1 MRPIVDARVD
11 DAPLHNSARDRFV
24 FNNGGTTTTPSTSSY
39 QNHHIDDVAPKK
51 PFGLVRGFCGGV
63 GGNAQSE
70 REMVFPANPLLSNNV
85 SMTPTP
91 RRQNHHHHQAAALK
105 CLDANAILMATVVS
119 ATKKRSRP
127 MPTKK
132 IASSLGEETP
142 LVRETFTPEM
152 SSSSSSS
159 NTFRDGPR
167 NNRSK
172 TTTNMIPTSP
182 VLSLLRTM
190 FASWNYPNNGTTV
203 ISAEDILSPSADM
216 SKFECGRTP
225 KSSPADLI
233 NDDDVKTH
241 ETTFANAVFIS
252 EASKRLQKMC
262 NDQRTRALLDA
273 SANGISPG
281 SSRILIDKYNCFTDS
296 SDEEVESVDS
306 SPEKEEVKQEEEE
319 EEKQE
324 VPVVAP
330 VVAEEE
336 EEEEKEEEEDAV
348 EYSVPPPVTPT
359 SITMPTRAL
368 FSSPGKASLTDDDD
382 DFENGEKLEM
392 TMDEGEYYTF
402 FFSKSVKTAIRVT
415 AERYIRAAKRCSG
428 DKVARENFCYK
439 LWHHEAFSELFLS
452 ATLTAMCKL
461 SLRMKSAF
469 WNDTKNDSIVGAVV
483 SSIKIENAYFTNY
496 YANQIGK
503 YLGTAMTIA
512 SPSSTPP
519 SQSSSSSSSLHVMN
533 NYDDKFIYSC
543 VAYAIAYVFVHCLFF
558 LFHRGARDADAQY
571 CYWKKK
577 VSLIRWKATHAFTP
591 VKRFV
596 EKKKARWCL
605 VYGRVKEEDVDPS
618 ARAKTEFCDLV
629 AKTP

>member
-24 FNNGGTTTTPSTSSY
+24 FNNNGGTTTTPSTSY
-39 QNHHIDDVAPKK
+39 QNHIDFDDVAPKK
-51 PFGLVRGFCGGV
+51 PFGLVR
-63 GGNAQSE
+63 NALKSEE

-91 RRQNHHHHQAAALK
+91 RRQNHHHHQAAAALK

-132 IASSLGEETP
+132 IVSSNVMMRDTNDEGEETP

-152 SSSSSSS
+152 SSSSS
-159 NTFRDGPR
+159 NT
-167 NNRSK
+167 
-172 TTTNMIPTSP
+172 IPTSP

-190 FASWNYPNNGTTV
+190 FASWNYPNNN
-203 ISAEDILSPSADM
+203 DILSPSADM

-233 NDDDVKTH
+233 NDDD
-241 ETTFANAVFIS
+241 NAVFIS

-262 NDQRTRALLDA
+262 TDQRTRALLDA

-296 SDEEVESVDS
+296 SSDEE
-306 SPEKEEVKQEEEE
+306 EEEEEE

-324 VPVVAP
+324 
-330 VVAEEE
+330 
-336 EEEEKEEEEDAV
+336 EEEEKEEEDAV
-348 EYSVPPPVTPT
+348 EYSVPP
-359 SITMPTRAL
+359 RAL

-382 DFENGEKLEM
+382 DFENE
-392 TMDEGEYYTF
+392 F

>member
-24 FNNGGTTTTPSTSSY
+24 FNNNGGTTTTPSTSY
-39 QNHHIDDVAPKK
+39 QNHIDFDDVAPKK
-51 PFGLVRGFCGGV
+51 PFGLVR
-63 GGNAQSE
+63 NAQSEE

-132 IASSLGEETP
+132 IVSSNVMMRDTNDEGEETP

-152 SSSSSSS
+152 SSSSS
-159 NTFRDGPR
+159 NT
-167 NNRSK
+167 
-172 TTTNMIPTSP
+172 IPTSP

-233 NDDDVKTH
+233 NDDVKTH

-262 NDQRTRALLDA
+262 TDQRTRALLDA

-296 SDEEVESVDS
+296 SDEEE
-306 SPEKEEVKQEEEE
+306 EEEE

-330 VVAEEE
+330 VVAAE
-336 EEEEKEEEEDAV
+336 EEEEKEEEDAV

-382 DFENGEKLEM
+382 DFENEEKLEM
-392 TMDEGEYYTF
+392 TMDEGEYMF
-402 FFSKSVKTAIRVT
+402 FFSKVKTAIRVT

-519 SQSSSSSSSLHVMN
+519 SQSSSSSSLHVMN

>member
-24 FNNGGTTTTPSTSSY
+24 FNNNGGTTTTPSTSY
-39 QNHHIDDVAPKK
+39 QNHIDFDDVAPKK
-51 PFGLVRGFCGGV
+51 PFGLVR
-63 GGNAQSE
+63 NALKSEE

-91 RRQNHHHHQAAALK
+91 LK

-132 IASSLGEETP
+132 IVSSNVMMRDTNDEGEETP
-142 LVRETFTPEM
+142 LVRKTFTPEM
-152 SSSSSSS
+152 SSSSS
-159 NTFRDGPR
+159 NT
-167 NNRSK
+167 
-172 TTTNMIPTSP
+172 IPTSP

-190 FASWNYPNNGTTV
+190 FASWNYPNNN
-203 ISAEDILSPSADM
+203 DILSPSADM

-233 NDDDVKTH
+233 NDDD
-241 ETTFANAVFIS
+241 NAVFIS

-262 NDQRTRALLDA
+262 TDQRTRALLDA

-296 SDEEVESVDS
+296 SDEE
-306 SPEKEEVKQEEEE
+306 EEEE

-330 VVAEEE
+330 VVAAEEE
-336 EEEEKEEEEDAV
+336 EEEEKEEEDAV

>member
-39 QNHHIDDVAPKK
+39 QNHHIDDDVAPKK
-51 PFGLVRGFCGGV
+51 PFGLVR
-63 GGNAQSE
+63 NAQSEE
-70 REMVFPANPLLSNNV
+70 REMVFPANPRSNV

-91 RRQNHHHHQAAALK
+91 RQNHHQAAALK

-132 IASSLGEETP
+132 IVSSNVMMRDTNDEGEETP

-152 SSSSSSS
+152 SSSSS
-159 NTFRDGPR
+159 NT
-167 NNRSK
+167 
-172 TTTNMIPTSP
+172 IPTSP

-233 NDDDVKTH
+233 NDDD
-241 ETTFANAVFIS
+241 NAVFIS

-319 EEKQE
+319 KQE

-330 VVAEEE
+330 VVAAEEE
-336 EEEEKEEEEDAV
+336 DEEKEEEDAV

-382 DFENGEKLEM
+382 DFENEEKLEM

-402 FFSKSVKTAIRVT
+402 FFSKTAIRVT

-519 SQSSSSSSSLHVMN
+519 SPSSSSSSSSSLHVMN

>member
-1 MRPIVDARVD
+1 
-11 DAPLHNSARDRFV
+11 
-24 FNNGGTTTTPSTSSY
+24 
-39 QNHHIDDVAPKK
+39 
-51 PFGLVRGFCGGV
+51 
-63 GGNAQSE
+63 
-70 REMVFPANPLLSNNV
+70 
-85 SMTPTP
+85 
-91 RRQNHHHHQAAALK
+91 
-105 CLDANAILMATVVS
+105 
-119 ATKKRSRP
+119 
-127 MPTKK
+127 
-132 IASSLGEETP
+132 
-142 LVRETFTPEM
+142 
-152 SSSSSSS
+152 
-159 NTFRDGPR
+159 
-167 NNRSK
+167 
-172 TTTNMIPTSP
+172 
-182 VLSLLRTM
+182 
-190 FASWNYPNNGTTV
+190 
-203 ISAEDILSPSADM
+203 
-216 SKFECGRTP
+216 
-225 KSSPADLI
+225 
-233 NDDDVKTH
+233 
-241 ETTFANAVFIS
+241 
-252 EASKRLQKMC
+252 
-262 NDQRTRALLDA
+262 
-273 SANGISPG
+273 
-281 SSRILIDKYNCFTDS
+281 
-296 SDEEVESVDS
+296 
-306 SPEKEEVKQEEEE
+306 
-319 EEKQE
+319 
-324 VPVVAP
+324 
-330 VVAEEE
+330 
-336 EEEEKEEEEDAV
+336 
-348 EYSVPPPVTPT
+348 
-359 SITMPTRAL
+359 MPTRAL

>member
-24 FNNGGTTTTPSTSSY
+24 FNNNGGTTTTPSTSY
-39 QNHHIDDVAPKK
+39 QNHIDFDDVAPKK
-51 PFGLVRGFCGGV
+51 PFGLVR
-63 GGNAQSE
+63 NALKSEE

-91 RRQNHHHHQAAALK
+91 RRQNHHHHQAAAALK

-132 IASSLGEETP
+132 IVSSNVMMRDTNDEGEETP

-152 SSSSSSS
+152 SSSSS
-159 NTFRDGPR
+159 NT
-167 NNRSK
+167 
-172 TTTNMIPTSP
+172 IPTSP

-190 FASWNYPNNGTTV
+190 FASWNYPNNN
-203 ISAEDILSPSADM
+203 DILSPSADM

-296 SDEEVESVDS
+296 SSDEEE
-306 SPEKEEVKQEEEE
+306 EEEE

-324 VPVVAP
+324 
-330 VVAEEE
+330 
-336 EEEEKEEEEDAV
+336 EEEKEEEDAV

>member
-11 DAPLHNSARDRFV
+11 DAPLHNSSRDRFV
-24 FNNGGTTTTPSTSSY
+24 FNNNGGTTTSY
-39 QNHHIDDVAPKK
+39 FDDVAPPKKK
-51 PFGLVRGFCGGV
+51 PFGLVRGC

-70 REMVFPANPLLSNNV
+70 REMVFPSNPRSHNV
-85 SMTPTP
+85 SMTP
-91 RRQNHHHHQAAALK
+91 RQNHHQALK
-105 CLDANAILMATVVS
+105 CLDANAILMATKVVS
-119 ATKKRSRP
+119 ATKRSRP

-132 IASSLGEETP
+132 TP

-152 SSSSSSS
+152 SSSSP
-159 NTFRDGPR
+159 NTHNGPH

-172 TTTNMIPTSP
+172 TTTITTSP

-233 NDDDVKTH
+233 NDVETH
-241 ETTFANAVFIS
+241 EMTFANAMFIS

-319 EEKQE
+319 EE
-324 VPVVAP
+324 
-330 VVAEEE
+330 
-336 EEEEKEEEEDAV
+336 EEEEKQEEEEKEEEDAV

-359 SITMPTRAL
+359 SMTMPTRAL

-382 DFENGEKLEM
+382 DSENEEKLEM
-392 TMDEGEYYTF
+392 TMDEGEYMFF
-402 FFSKSVKTAIRVT
+402 FFSKTIK
-415 AERYIRAAKRCSG
+415 RYIRAAKRCSG

-439 LWHHEAFSELFLS
+439 LWHYEAFSELFLS

-469 WNDTKNDSIVGAVV
+469 WNDSNKNDSVVGAVV

-519 SQSSSSSSSLHVMN
+519 SPSSSSSLHFMN

-558 LFHRGARDADAQY
+558 LFHRGARDGDAWY

-577 VSLIRWKATHAFTP
+577 VSLIRWKATHTFTP

-605 VYGRVKEEDVDPS
+605 VYSRVKEEVDPS
-618 ARAKTEFCDLV
+618 ARAQTDRDLV

>member
-24 FNNGGTTTTPSTSSY
+24 FNNNGGTTTTPSTSY
-39 QNHHIDDVAPKK
+39 QNHIDFDDVAPKK
-51 PFGLVRGFCGGV
+51 PFGLVR
-63 GGNAQSE
+63 NALKSEE

-132 IASSLGEETP
+132 TSNMREDDEGEETP
-142 LVRETFTPEM
+142 LRETFTPEM

-159 NTFRDGPR
+159 NTHDGPH

-172 TTTNMIPTSP
+172 TTTIPTSP

-233 NDDDVKTH
+233 NDDD
-241 ETTFANAVFIS
+241 NAVFIS

-262 NDQRTRALLDA
+262 TDQRTRALLDA

-296 SDEEVESVDS
+296 SDEE
-306 SPEKEEVKQEEEE
+306 EEEE

-330 VVAEEE
+330 VVAAEEE
-336 EEEEKEEEEDAV
+336 EEEEKEEEDAV

-382 DFENGEKLEM
+382 DFENEEKLEM
-392 TMDEGEYYTF
+392 TMDEGEYTF
-402 FFSKSVKTAIRVT
+402 FFSKVKTAIRVT

-469 WNDTKNDSIVGAVV
+469 WNDTKNDGIVGAVV

-512 SPSSTPP
+512 SPSLTPP
-519 SQSSSSSSSLHVMN
+519 SPSSSSSLHFMN

>member
-24 FNNGGTTTTPSTSSY
+24 FNNNGGTTTTPSTSY
-39 QNHHIDDVAPKK
+39 QNHLIDFDDVAPKK
-51 PFGLVRGFCGGV
+51 PFGLVR
-63 GGNAQSE
+63 NALKSEE

-91 RRQNHHHHQAAALK
+91 LK

-132 IASSLGEETP
+132 IVSSNVMMRDTNDEGEETP

-152 SSSSSSS
+152 SSSSS
-159 NTFRDGPR
+159 NT
-167 NNRSK
+167 
-172 TTTNMIPTSP
+172 IPTSP

-190 FASWNYPNNGTTV
+190 FASWNYPNNN
-203 ISAEDILSPSADM
+203 DILSPSADM

-233 NDDDVKTH
+233 NDDD
-241 ETTFANAVFIS
+241 NAVFIS

-262 NDQRTRALLDA
+262 TDQRTRALLDA

-296 SDEEVESVDS
+296 SSDEE
-306 SPEKEEVKQEEEE
+306 EEEEEE

-324 VPVVAP
+324 
-330 VVAEEE
+330 
-336 EEEEKEEEEDAV
+336 EEEEKEEEDAV

-382 DFENGEKLEM
+382 DDFENE
-392 TMDEGEYYTF
+392 F
-402 FFSKSVKTAIRVT
+402 FFTKSVKTAIRVT

>member
-1 MRPIVDARVD
+1 
-11 DAPLHNSARDRFV
+11 
-24 FNNGGTTTTPSTSSY
+24 
-39 QNHHIDDVAPKK
+39 
-51 PFGLVRGFCGGV
+51 
-63 GGNAQSE
+63 
-70 REMVFPANPLLSNNV
+70 
-85 SMTPTP
+85 
-91 RRQNHHHHQAAALK
+91 
-105 CLDANAILMATVVS
+105 
-119 ATKKRSRP
+119 

-132 IASSLGEETP
+132 IVSSNVMMRDTNDEGEETP

-152 SSSSSSS
+152 SSSSS
-159 NTFRDGPR
+159 NT
-167 NNRSK
+167 
-172 TTTNMIPTSP
+172 IPTSP

-190 FASWNYPNNGTTV
+190 FASWNYPNNN
-203 ISAEDILSPSADM
+203 DILSPSADM

-233 NDDDVKTH
+233 NDDVKTH

-262 NDQRTRALLDA
+262 TDQRTRALLDA

-296 SDEEVESVDS
+296 SSDEE
-306 SPEKEEVKQEEEE
+306 EEEEEE

-324 VPVVAP
+324 
-330 VVAEEE
+330 
-336 EEEEKEEEEDAV
+336 EEEEKEEEDAV
-348 EYSVPPPVTPT
+348 EYSVPP
-359 SITMPTRAL
+359 RAL

-382 DFENGEKLEM
+382 DFENEEKLEM

>member
-24 FNNGGTTTTPSTSSY
+24 FNNNGGTTTTTPSTSY
-39 QNHHIDDVAPKK
+39 QNHLIDFDDVAPKK
-51 PFGLVRGFCGGV
+51 PFGLVR
-63 GGNAQSE
+63 NALKSEE

-91 RRQNHHHHQAAALK
+91 LK

-132 IASSLGEETP
+132 IVSSNVMMRDTNDEGEETP

-152 SSSSSSS
+152 SSSSSS
-159 NTFRDGPR
+159 NT
-167 NNRSK
+167 
-172 TTTNMIPTSP
+172 IPTSP

-190 FASWNYPNNGTTV
+190 FASWNYPNNN
-203 ISAEDILSPSADM
+203 DILSPSADM

-233 NDDDVKTH
+233 NDDLD
-241 ETTFANAVFIS
+241 NAVFIS

-262 NDQRTRALLDA
+262 TDQRTRALLDA

-296 SDEEVESVDS
+296 SSDEE
-306 SPEKEEVKQEEEE
+306 EEEEEE

-324 VPVVAP
+324 
-330 VVAEEE
+330 
-336 EEEEKEEEEDAV
+336 EEEEKEEEDAV
-348 EYSVPPPVTPT
+348 EYSVPP
-359 SITMPTRAL
+359 RAL

-382 DFENGEKLEM
+382 DDFENE
-392 TMDEGEYYTF
+392 F
-402 FFSKSVKTAIRVT
+402 FFTKSVKTAIRVT

>member
-24 FNNGGTTTTPSTSSY
+24 FNNNGGTTTTTPSTSY
-39 QNHHIDDVAPKK
+39 QNHLIDFDDVAPKK
-51 PFGLVRGFCGGV
+51 PFGLVR
-63 GGNAQSE
+63 NALKSEE

-91 RRQNHHHHQAAALK
+91 LK

-132 IASSLGEETP
+132 IVSSNVMMRDTNDEGEETP

-152 SSSSSSS
+152 SSSSS
-159 NTFRDGPR
+159 NT
-167 NNRSK
+167 
-172 TTTNMIPTSP
+172 IPTSP

-190 FASWNYPNNGTTV
+190 FASWNYPNNN
-203 ISAEDILSPSADM
+203 DILSPSADM

-233 NDDDVKTH
+233 NDDD
-241 ETTFANAVFIS
+241 NAVFIS

-262 NDQRTRALLDA
+262 TDQRTRALLDA

-296 SDEEVESVDS
+296 SSDEE
-306 SPEKEEVKQEEEE
+306 EEEEEE

-324 VPVVAP
+324 
-330 VVAEEE
+330 
-336 EEEEKEEEEDAV
+336 EEEEKEEEDAV
-348 EYSVPPPVTPT
+348 EYSVPP
-359 SITMPTRAL
+359 RAL

-382 DFENGEKLEM
+382 DDFENE
-392 TMDEGEYYTF
+392 F
-402 FFSKSVKTAIRVT
+402 FFTKSVKTAIRVT

>member
-51 PFGLVRGFCGGV
+51 PFGLVR
-63 GGNAQSE
+63 NALKSEE

-91 RRQNHHHHQAAALK
+91 RRQNHHHHHQAAAALK

-132 IASSLGEETP
+132 IVSSNVMMRDTNDEGEETP

-152 SSSSSSS
+152 SSSSS
-159 NTFRDGPR
+159 NT
-167 NNRSK
+167 
-172 TTTNMIPTSP
+172 IPTSP

-296 SDEEVESVDS
+296 SSDEEE
-306 SPEKEEVKQEEEE
+306 EEEE

-324 VPVVAP
+324 
-330 VVAEEE
+330 
-336 EEEEKEEEEDAV
+336 EEEKEEEDAV

-382 DFENGEKLEM
+382 DFENEEKLEM

-469 WNDTKNDSIVGAVV
+469 WNDTKNDGIVGAVV

>member
-24 FNNGGTTTTPSTSSY
+24 FNNNGGTTTTPSTSY
-39 QNHHIDDVAPKK
+39 QNHIDFDDVAPKK
-51 PFGLVRGFCGGV
+51 PFGLVR
-63 GGNAQSE
+63 NALKSEE

-91 RRQNHHHHQAAALK
+91 RRQNHHHHHQAAAALK

-132 IASSLGEETP
+132 IVSSNVMMRDTNDEGEETP

-152 SSSSSSS
+152 SSSSSS
-159 NTFRDGPR
+159 NT
-167 NNRSK
+167 
-172 TTTNMIPTSP
+172 IPTSP

-190 FASWNYPNNGTTV
+190 FASWNYPNNN
-203 ISAEDILSPSADM
+203 DILSPSADM

-233 NDDDVKTH
+233 NDDD
-241 ETTFANAVFIS
+241 NAVFIS

-262 NDQRTRALLDA
+262 TDQRTRALLDA

-296 SDEEVESVDS
+296 SSDEE
-306 SPEKEEVKQEEEE
+306 EEEEEE

-324 VPVVAP
+324 
-330 VVAEEE
+330 
-336 EEEEKEEEEDAV
+336 EEEEKEEEDAV

-382 DFENGEKLEM
+382 DFENEEKLEM

>member
-24 FNNGGTTTTPSTSSY
+24 FNNNGGTTTTTPSTSY
-39 QNHHIDDVAPKK
+39 QNHLIDFDDVAPKK
-51 PFGLVRGFCGGV
+51 PFGLVR
-63 GGNAQSE
+63 NALKSEE

-91 RRQNHHHHQAAALK
+91 LK

-119 ATKKRSRP
+119 SATKKRSRP

-132 IASSLGEETP
+132 IVSWNVMMMMRDTNDDEGEETP

-152 SSSSSSS
+152 SSSSSS
-159 NTFRDGPR
+159 NT
-167 NNRSK
+167 
-172 TTTNMIPTSP
+172 IPTSP

-190 FASWNYPNNGTTV
+190 FCR
-203 ISAEDILSPSADM
+203 ADM

-233 NDDDVKTH
+233 NDDLD
-241 ETTFANAVFIS
+241 NAVFIS

-262 NDQRTRALLDA
+262 TDQRTRALLDA

-281 SSRILIDKYNCFTDS
+281 SSRILIDKYNCFTTDSS
-296 SDEEVESVDS
+296 SDEE
-306 SPEKEEVKQEEEE
+306 EEEEEEE

-324 VPVVAP
+324 
-330 VVAEEE
+330 
-336 EEEEKEEEEDAV
+336 EEEEKEEEDAV
-348 EYSVPPPVTPT
+348 EYSVPP
-359 SITMPTRAL
+359 RAL

-382 DFENGEKLEM
+382 DDFENE
-392 TMDEGEYYTF
+392 F
-402 FFSKSVKTAIRVT
+402 FFTKSVKTAIRVT

>member
-24 FNNGGTTTTPSTSSY
+24 FNNNGGTTTTTPSTSY
-39 QNHHIDDVAPKK
+39 QNHLIDFDDVAPKK
-51 PFGLVRGFCGGV
+51 PFGLVR
-63 GGNAQSE
+63 NALKSEE

-91 RRQNHHHHQAAALK
+91 LK

-119 ATKKRSRP
+119 SATKKRSRP

-132 IASSLGEETP
+132 IVSSNVMMRDTNDEGEETP

-152 SSSSSSS
+152 SSSSSS
-159 NTFRDGPR
+159 NT
-167 NNRSK
+167 
-172 TTTNMIPTSP
+172 IPTSP

-190 FASWNYPNNGTTV
+190 FASWNYPNNN
-203 ISAEDILSPSADM
+203 DILSPSADM

-233 NDDDVKTH
+233 NDDD
-241 ETTFANAVFIS
+241 NAVFIS

-262 NDQRTRALLDA
+262 TDQRTRALLDA

-296 SDEEVESVDS
+296 SSDEE
-306 SPEKEEVKQEEEE
+306 EEEEEEE

-324 VPVVAP
+324 
-330 VVAEEE
+330 
-336 EEEEKEEEEDAV
+336 EEEEKEEEDAV
-348 EYSVPPPVTPT
+348 EYSVPP
-359 SITMPTRAL
+359 RAL

-382 DFENGEKLEM
+382 DDFENE
-392 TMDEGEYYTF
+392 F
-402 FFSKSVKTAIRVT
+402 FFTKSVKTAIRVT

-618 ARAKTEFCDLV
+618 ARAKTEFCNLV

>member
-24 FNNGGTTTTPSTSSY
+24 FNNNGGTTTTPSTSY
-39 QNHHIDDVAPKK
+39 QNHIDFDDVAPKK
-51 PFGLVRGFCGGV
+51 PFGLVR
-63 GGNAQSE
+63 NALKSEE

-91 RRQNHHHHQAAALK
+91 RRQNHQQAAAALK

-132 IASSLGEETP
+132 IVSSNVMMRDTNDEGEETP

-152 SSSSSSS
+152 SSSSS
-159 NTFRDGPR
+159 NT
-167 NNRSK
+167 
-172 TTTNMIPTSP
+172 IPTSP

-190 FASWNYPNNGTTV
+190 FASWNYPNNN
-203 ISAEDILSPSADM
+203 DILSPSADM

-233 NDDDVKTH
+233 NDDD
-241 ETTFANAVFIS
+241 NAVFIS

-262 NDQRTRALLDA
+262 TDQRTRALLDA

-296 SDEEVESVDS
+296 SSDEEE
-306 SPEKEEVKQEEEE
+306 EEEE

-324 VPVVAP
+324 
-330 VVAEEE
+330 
-336 EEEEKEEEEDAV
+336 EEEKEEEDAV

-382 DFENGEKLEM
+382 DFENEEKLEM

-519 SQSSSSSSSLHVMN
+519 SPSSSSLHVMN

>member
-24 FNNGGTTTTPSTSSY
+24 FNNNGGTTTTPSTSY
-39 QNHHIDDVAPKK
+39 QNHIDFDDVAPKK
-51 PFGLVRGFCGGV
+51 PFGLVR
-63 GGNAQSE
+63 NAQSEE

-119 ATKKRSRP
+119 ATKRSRP

-132 IASSLGEETP
+132 TSNMREDDEGEETP
-142 LVRETFTPEM
+142 LRETFTPEM

-159 NTFRDGPR
+159 NTHDGPH

-172 TTTNMIPTSP
+172 TTTIPTSP

-233 NDDDVKTH
+233 NDDD
-241 ETTFANAVFIS
+241 NAVFIS

-262 NDQRTRALLDA
+262 TDQRTRALLDA

-330 VVAEEE
+330 VVAAEEE
-336 EEEEKEEEEDAV
+336 EEEEKVEEDAV

-382 DFENGEKLEM
+382 DFENEEKLEM

-402 FFSKSVKTAIRVT
+402 LK
-415 AERYIRAAKRCSG
+415 RYIRAAKRCSG

-519 SQSSSSSSSLHVMN
+519 SPSSSSSLHFMN

>member
-24 FNNGGTTTTPSTSSY
+24 FINNNGGGTTTTTPSTSSY

-51 PFGLVRGFCGGV
+51 PFGLVR
-63 GGNAQSE
+63 NALKSEE

-91 RRQNHHHHQAAALK
+91 RRQNHQQAAAALK

-132 IASSLGEETP
+132 IVSSNVMMRDTNDEGEETP

-152 SSSSSSS
+152 SSSSS
-159 NTFRDGPR
+159 NT
-167 NNRSK
+167 
-172 TTTNMIPTSP
+172 IPTSP

-190 FASWNYPNNGTTV
+190 FASWNYPNNN
-203 ISAEDILSPSADM
+203 DILSPSADM

-262 NDQRTRALLDA
+262 TDQRTRALLDA

-296 SDEEVESVDS
+296 SSDEEE
-306 SPEKEEVKQEEEE
+306 EEEE

-324 VPVVAP
+324 
-330 VVAEEE
+330 
-336 EEEEKEEEEDAV
+336 EEEKEEEDAV

-382 DFENGEKLEM
+382 DFENE
-392 TMDEGEYYTF
+392 F

-469 WNDTKNDSIVGAVV
+469 WNDTKNDGIVGAVV

>member
-24 FNNGGTTTTPSTSSY
+24 FNNNGGTTTTPSTSY
-39 QNHHIDDVAPKK
+39 QNHIDFDDVAPKK
-51 PFGLVRGFCGGV
+51 PFGLVR
-63 GGNAQSE
+63 NALKSEE

-91 RRQNHHHHQAAALK
+91 LK

-132 IASSLGEETP
+132 IVSSNVMMMMRDTNDDEGEETP

-152 SSSSSSS
+152 SSSSS
-159 NTFRDGPR
+159 NT
-167 NNRSK
+167 
-172 TTTNMIPTSP
+172 IPTSP

-190 FASWNYPNNGTTV
+190 FASWNYPNNN
-203 ISAEDILSPSADM
+203 DILSPSADM

-262 NDQRTRALLDA
+262 TDQRTRALLDA

-296 SDEEVESVDS
+296 SSDEEE
-306 SPEKEEVKQEEEE
+306 EEEE

-324 VPVVAP
+324 
-330 VVAEEE
+330 
-336 EEEEKEEEEDAV
+336 EEEKEEEDAV

-382 DFENGEKLEM
+382 DFENEEKLEM

>member
-24 FNNGGTTTTPSTSSY
+24 FNNNGGTTTTPSTSY
-39 QNHHIDDVAPKK
+39 QNHIDDDVAPKK
-51 PFGLVRGFCGGV
+51 PFGLVR
-63 GGNAQSE
+63 NAQSEE

-91 RRQNHHHHQAAALK
+91 RRQNHHHHHQAAAALK

-132 IASSLGEETP
+132 IVSSNVMMRDTNDEGEETP

-152 SSSSSSS
+152 SSSSSS
-159 NTFRDGPR
+159 NT
-167 NNRSK
+167 
-172 TTTNMIPTSP
+172 IPTSP

-190 FASWNYPNNGTTV
+190 FASWNYPNNN
-203 ISAEDILSPSADM
+203 DILSPSADM

-296 SDEEVESVDS
+296 SSDEE
-306 SPEKEEVKQEEEE
+306 EEEEEE

-324 VPVVAP
+324 
-330 VVAEEE
+330 
-336 EEEEKEEEEDAV
+336 EEEEKEEEDAV

-382 DFENGEKLEM
+382 DFENEEKLEM

>member
-24 FNNGGTTTTPSTSSY
+24 FNNNGGTTTTPSTSY
-39 QNHHIDDVAPKK
+39 QNHIDFDDVAPKK
-51 PFGLVRGFCGGV
+51 PFGLVR
-63 GGNAQSE
+63 NALKSEE

-91 RRQNHHHHQAAALK
+91 RRQNHHHHHQAAAALK

-132 IASSLGEETP
+132 IVSSNVMMRDTNDEGEETP

-152 SSSSSSS
+152 SSSSS
-159 NTFRDGPR
+159 NT
-167 NNRSK
+167 
-172 TTTNMIPTSP
+172 IPTSP

-190 FASWNYPNNGTTV
+190 FASWNYPNNN
-203 ISAEDILSPSADM
+203 DILSPSADM

-233 NDDDVKTH
+233 NDDVKTH

-296 SDEEVESVDS
+296 SSDEEE
-306 SPEKEEVKQEEEE
+306 EEEE

-324 VPVVAP
+324 
-330 VVAEEE
+330 
-336 EEEEKEEEEDAV
+336 EEEKEEEDAV

-382 DFENGEKLEM
+382 DFENEEKLEM

>member
-1 MRPIVDARVD
+1 
-11 DAPLHNSARDRFV
+11 
-24 FNNGGTTTTPSTSSY
+24 
-39 QNHHIDDVAPKK
+39 
-51 PFGLVRGFCGGV
+51 
-63 GGNAQSE
+63 
-70 REMVFPANPLLSNNV
+70 
-85 SMTPTP
+85 
-91 RRQNHHHHQAAALK
+91 
-105 CLDANAILMATVVS
+105 
-119 ATKKRSRP
+119 
-127 MPTKK
+127 
-132 IASSLGEETP
+132 
-142 LVRETFTPEM
+142 
-152 SSSSSSS
+152 
-159 NTFRDGPR
+159 
-167 NNRSK
+167 
-172 TTTNMIPTSP
+172 
-182 VLSLLRTM
+182 
-190 FASWNYPNNGTTV
+190 
-203 ISAEDILSPSADM
+203 
-216 SKFECGRTP
+216 
-225 KSSPADLI
+225 
-233 NDDDVKTH
+233 
-241 ETTFANAVFIS
+241 
-252 EASKRLQKMC
+252 
-262 NDQRTRALLDA
+262 
-273 SANGISPG
+273 
-281 SSRILIDKYNCFTDS
+281 
-296 SDEEVESVDS
+296 
-306 SPEKEEVKQEEEE
+306 
-319 EEKQE
+319 
-324 VPVVAP
+324 
-330 VVAEEE
+330 
-336 EEEEKEEEEDAV
+336 
-348 EYSVPPPVTPT
+348 
-359 SITMPTRAL
+359 MPTRAL

-382 DFENGEKLEM
+382 DFENEEKLEM

-428 DKVARENFCYK
+428 DKIARENFCYK

-469 WNDTKNDSIVGAVV
+469 WNDTKNDGIVGAVV

-512 SPSSTPP
+512 SPSSTPL
-519 SQSSSSSSSLHVMN
+519 SQSSSSSSSSSLHVMN

>member
-24 FNNGGTTTTPSTSSY
+24 FNNNGGTTTTPSTSY
-39 QNHHIDDVAPKK
+39 QNHLIDFDDVAPKK
-51 PFGLVRGFCGGV
+51 PFGLVR
-63 GGNAQSE
+63 NALKSEE

-91 RRQNHHHHQAAALK
+91 RRQNHHHHHQAAAALK

-132 IASSLGEETP
+132 IVSSNVMMRDTNDEGEETP

-152 SSSSSSS
+152 SSSSS
-159 NTFRDGPR
+159 NT
-167 NNRSK
+167 
-172 TTTNMIPTSP
+172 IPTSP

-190 FASWNYPNNGTTV
+190 FASWNYPNNN
-203 ISAEDILSPSADM
+203 DILSPSADM

-233 NDDDVKTH
+233 NDDVKTH

-296 SDEEVESVDS
+296 SSDEEE
-306 SPEKEEVKQEEEE
+306 EEEE

-324 VPVVAP
+324 
-330 VVAEEE
+330 
-336 EEEEKEEEEDAV
+336 EEEKEEEDAV

-382 DFENGEKLEM
+382 DFENEEKLEM

-469 WNDTKNDSIVGAVV
+469 WNDTKNDGIVGAVV

>member
-24 FNNGGTTTTPSTSSY
+24 FNNNGGTTTTTPSTSY
-39 QNHHIDDVAPKK
+39 QNHLIDFDDVAPKK
-51 PFGLVRGFCGGV
+51 PFGLVR
-63 GGNAQSE
+63 NALKSEE

-91 RRQNHHHHQAAALK
+91 LK

-132 IASSLGEETP
+132 IVSSNVMMRDTNDEGEETP

-152 SSSSSSS
+152 SSSSSS
-159 NTFRDGPR
+159 NT
-167 NNRSK
+167 
-172 TTTNMIPTSP
+172 IPTSP

-190 FASWNYPNNGTTV
+190 FASWNYPNNN
-203 ISAEDILSPSADM
+203 DILSPSADM

-233 NDDDVKTH
+233 NDDD
-241 ETTFANAVFIS
+241 NAVFIS

-262 NDQRTRALLDA
+262 TDQRTRALLDA

-296 SDEEVESVDS
+296 SSDEE
-306 SPEKEEVKQEEEE
+306 EEEEEE

-324 VPVVAP
+324 
-330 VVAEEE
+330 
-336 EEEEKEEEEDAV
+336 EEEEKEEEDAV
-348 EYSVPPPVTPT
+348 EYSVPP
-359 SITMPTRAL
+359 RAL

-382 DFENGEKLEM
+382 DDFENE
-392 TMDEGEYYTF
+392 F
-402 FFSKSVKTAIRVT
+402 FFTKSVKTAIRVT

-558 LFHRGARDADAQY
+558 LFHRGARDADDQY

>member
-39 QNHHIDDVAPKK
+39 QNHHIDDDVAPKK
-51 PFGLVRGFCGGV
+51 PFGLVR
-63 GGNAQSE
+63 NAQSEE
-70 REMVFPANPLLSNNV
+70 REMVFPANPRSNV

-91 RRQNHHHHQAAALK
+91 RQNHHQAAALK

-132 IASSLGEETP
+132 IVSSNVMMRDTNDEGEETP

-152 SSSSSSS
+152 SSSSS
-159 NTFRDGPR
+159 NT
-167 NNRSK
+167 
-172 TTTNMIPTSP
+172 IPTSP

-190 FASWNYPNNGTTV
+190 FASWNYPNNN
-203 ISAEDILSPSADM
+203 DILSPSADM

-233 NDDDVKTH
+233 NDDD
-241 ETTFANAVFIS
+241 NAVFIS

-262 NDQRTRALLDA
+262 TDQRTRALLDA

-296 SDEEVESVDS
+296 SDEEE
-306 SPEKEEVKQEEEE
+306 EEEE

-330 VVAEEE
+330 VVAAEEE
-336 EEEEKEEEEDAV
+336 EEEEKEEEDAV

-382 DFENGEKLEM
+382 DFENEEKLEM

-519 SQSSSSSSSLHVMN
+519 SPSSSSSLHFMN

>member
-24 FNNGGTTTTPSTSSY
+24 FNNGGTTTTPSTSY
-39 QNHHIDDVAPKK
+39 QNHIDFDDVAPKK
-51 PFGLVRGFCGGV
+51 PFGLVR
-63 GGNAQSE
+63 NALKSEE

-91 RRQNHHHHQAAALK
+91 LK

-132 IASSLGEETP
+132 IVSSNVMMRDTNDEGEETP

-152 SSSSSSS
+152 SSSSS
-159 NTFRDGPR
+159 NT
-167 NNRSK
+167 
-172 TTTNMIPTSP
+172 IPTSP

-190 FASWNYPNNGTTV
+190 FASWNYPNNN
-203 ISAEDILSPSADM
+203 DILSPSADM

-296 SDEEVESVDS
+296 SSDEEE
-306 SPEKEEVKQEEEE
+306 EEEE

-324 VPVVAP
+324 
-330 VVAEEE
+330 
-336 EEEEKEEEEDAV
+336 EEEKEEEDAV

-382 DFENGEKLEM
+382 DFENEEKLEM

>member
-24 FNNGGTTTTPSTSSY
+24 FNNNGGTTTTTPSTSY
-39 QNHHIDDVAPKK
+39 QNHLIDFDDVAPKK
-51 PFGLVRGFCGGV
+51 PFGLVR
-63 GGNAQSE
+63 NALKSEE

-91 RRQNHHHHQAAALK
+91 LK

-119 ATKKRSRP
+119 SATKKRSRP

-132 IASSLGEETP
+132 IVSSNVMMRDTNDEGEETP

-152 SSSSSSS
+152 SSSSSS
-159 NTFRDGPR
+159 NT
-167 NNRSK
+167 
-172 TTTNMIPTSP
+172 IPTSP

-190 FASWNYPNNGTTV
+190 FASWNYPNNN
-203 ISAEDILSPSADM
+203 DILSPSADM

-233 NDDDVKTH
+233 NDDD
-241 ETTFANAVFIS
+241 NAVFIS
-252 EASKRLQKMC
+252 EASKRLQRMC
-262 NDQRTRALLDA
+262 TDQRTRALLDA

-281 SSRILIDKYNCFTDS
+281 SSRILIDKYNCFTTDSS
-296 SDEEVESVDS
+296 SDEE
-306 SPEKEEVKQEEEE
+306 EEEEEEE

-324 VPVVAP
+324 
-330 VVAEEE
+330 
-336 EEEEKEEEEDAV
+336 EEEEKEEEDAV
-348 EYSVPPPVTPT
+348 EYSVPP
-359 SITMPTRAL
+359 RAL

-382 DFENGEKLEM
+382 DDFENE
-392 TMDEGEYYTF
+392 F
-402 FFSKSVKTAIRVT
+402 FFTKSVKTAIRVT

>member
-24 FNNGGTTTTPSTSSY
+24 FNNNGGTTTTPSTSY
-39 QNHHIDDVAPKK
+39 QNHIDDDVAPKK
-51 PFGLVRGFCGGV
+51 PFGLVR
-63 GGNAQSE
+63 NALKSEE

-91 RRQNHHHHQAAALK
+91 LK

-132 IASSLGEETP
+132 IVSSNVMMRDTNDEGEETP

-152 SSSSSSS
+152 SSSSSS
-159 NTFRDGPR
+159 NT
-167 NNRSK
+167 
-172 TTTNMIPTSP
+172 IPTSP

-190 FASWNYPNNGTTV
+190 FASWNYPNNN
-203 ISAEDILSPSADM
+203 DILSPSADM

-233 NDDDVKTH
+233 NDDD
-241 ETTFANAVFIS
+241 NAVFIS

-262 NDQRTRALLDA
+262 TDQRTRALLDA

-296 SDEEVESVDS
+296 SSDEE
-306 SPEKEEVKQEEEE
+306 EEEEEE

-324 VPVVAP
+324 
-330 VVAEEE
+330 
-336 EEEEKEEEEDAV
+336 EEEKEEEDAV

-382 DFENGEKLEM
+382 DFENEEKLEM

>member
-24 FNNGGTTTTPSTSSY
+24 FNNNGGTTTTPSTSY
-39 QNHHIDDVAPKK
+39 QNHIDFDDVAPKK
-51 PFGLVRGFCGGV
+51 PFGLVR
-63 GGNAQSE
+63 NAQSEE

-91 RRQNHHHHQAAALK
+91 RRQNHHHHQAAAALK

-132 IASSLGEETP
+132 IVSSNVMMRDTNDEGEETP

-152 SSSSSSS
+152 SSSSS
-159 NTFRDGPR
+159 NT
-167 NNRSK
+167 
-172 TTTNMIPTSP
+172 IPTSP

-190 FASWNYPNNGTTV
+190 FASWNYPNNN
-203 ISAEDILSPSADM
+203 DILSPSADM

-233 NDDDVKTH
+233 NDDVKTH

-262 NDQRTRALLDA
+262 TDQRTRALLDA

-281 SSRILIDKYNCFTDS
+281 SSRILIDKYNNCFTDSS
-296 SDEEVESVDS
+296 SDEEVESVFDS
-306 SPEKEEVKQEEEE
+306 SPEKEDEVKQEE
-319 EEKQE
+319 KQ
-324 VPVVAP
+324 
-330 VVAEEE
+330 
-336 EEEEKEEEEDAV
+336 EEEEKEEEDAGI
-348 EYSVPPPVTPT
+348 EYSVPPPITPT
-359 SITMPTRAL
+359 STTMPTRAL

-382 DFENGEKLEM
+382 DFENEEKLEM

>member
-24 FNNGGTTTTPSTSSY
+24 FNNNGGTTTTPSTSY
-39 QNHHIDDVAPKK
+39 QNHIDFDDVAPKK
-51 PFGLVRGFCGGV
+51 PFGLVR
-63 GGNAQSE
+63 NALKSEE

-91 RRQNHHHHQAAALK
+91 LK

-132 IASSLGEETP
+132 IVSSNVMMRDTNDEGEETP

-152 SSSSSSS
+152 SSSSSS
-159 NTFRDGPR
+159 NT
-167 NNRSK
+167 
-172 TTTNMIPTSP
+172 IPTSP

-190 FASWNYPNNGTTV
+190 FASWNYPNNN
-203 ISAEDILSPSADM
+203 DILSPSADM

-233 NDDDVKTH
+233 NDDD
-241 ETTFANAVFIS
+241 NAVFIS

-262 NDQRTRALLDA
+262 TDQRTRALLDA

-296 SDEEVESVDS
+296 SSDEEE
-306 SPEKEEVKQEEEE
+306 EEEE

-330 VVAEEE
+330 VVAAEEE
-336 EEEEKEEEEDAV
+336 EEEEKEEEDAV

-382 DFENGEKLEM
+382 DFENEEKLEM

-558 LFHRGARDADAQY
+558 LFHRGARDGDAWY

>member
-24 FNNGGTTTTPSTSSY
+24 FNNNGGTTTTPSTSY
-39 QNHHIDDVAPKK
+39 QNHIDFDDVAPKK
-51 PFGLVRGFCGGV
+51 PFGLVR
-63 GGNAQSE
+63 NALKSEE

-91 RRQNHHHHQAAALK
+91 RRQNHHHHQAAAALK

-132 IASSLGEETP
+132 IVSSNVMMRDTNDEGEETP

-152 SSSSSSS
+152 SSSSS
-159 NTFRDGPR
+159 NT
-167 NNRSK
+167 
-172 TTTNMIPTSP
+172 IPTSP

-190 FASWNYPNNGTTV
+190 FASWNYPNNN
-203 ISAEDILSPSADM
+203 DILSPSADM

-233 NDDDVKTH
+233 NDDD
-241 ETTFANAVFIS
+241 NAVFIS

-262 NDQRTRALLDA
+262 TDQRTRALLDA

-296 SDEEVESVDS
+296 SSDEE
-306 SPEKEEVKQEEEE
+306 EEEE

-324 VPVVAP
+324 
-330 VVAEEE
+330 
-336 EEEEKEEEEDAV
+336 EEEKEEEDAV

-382 DFENGEKLEM
+382 DFENEEKLEM

>member
-1 MRPIVDARVD
+1 
-11 DAPLHNSARDRFV
+11 
-24 FNNGGTTTTPSTSSY
+24 
-39 QNHHIDDVAPKK
+39 
-51 PFGLVRGFCGGV
+51 
-63 GGNAQSE
+63 
-70 REMVFPANPLLSNNV
+70 
-85 SMTPTP
+85 
-91 RRQNHHHHQAAALK
+91 
-105 CLDANAILMATVVS
+105 
-119 ATKKRSRP
+119 

-132 IASSLGEETP
+132 IVSSNVMMRDTNDEGEETP

-152 SSSSSSS
+152 SSSSS
-159 NTFRDGPR
+159 NT
-167 NNRSK
+167 
-172 TTTNMIPTSP
+172 IPTSP

-190 FASWNYPNNGTTV
+190 FASWNYPNNN
-203 ISAEDILSPSADM
+203 DILSPSADM

-233 NDDDVKTH
+233 NDDDDDVKTH

-296 SDEEVESVDS
+296 SSDEEE
-306 SPEKEEVKQEEEE
+306 EEEE

-324 VPVVAP
+324 
-330 VVAEEE
+330 
-336 EEEEKEEEEDAV
+336 EEEKEEEDAV

-359 SITMPTRAL
+359 STTMPTRAL

-382 DFENGEKLEM
+382 DFENEEKLEM

>member
-11 DAPLHNSARDRFV
+11 DAPLHNSSRDRFV
-24 FNNGGTTTTPSTSSY
+24 FNNNGGTTTTPSTSY
-39 QNHHIDDVAPKK
+39 QNHIDFDDVAPKK
-51 PFGLVRGFCGGV
+51 PFGLVR
-63 GGNAQSE
+63 NALKSEE
-70 REMVFPANPLLSNNV
+70 REMVFPANPRSNV
-85 SMTPTP
+85 SMTP
-91 RRQNHHHHQAAALK
+91 RQNHQALK

-132 IASSLGEETP
+132 IVSSNVMMRDTNDEGEETP

-152 SSSSSSS
+152 SSSSS
-159 NTFRDGPR
+159 NT
-167 NNRSK
+167 
-172 TTTNMIPTSP
+172 IPTSP

-233 NDDDVKTH
+233 NDVETH
-241 ETTFANAVFIS
+241 ETTFANAMFIS

-319 EEKQE
+319 EE
-324 VPVVAP
+324 
-330 VVAEEE
+330 EEE
-336 EEEEKEEEEDAV
+336 KQEEEEKEEEDAV

-382 DFENGEKLEM
+382 FENEEKLEM

-519 SQSSSSSSSLHVMN
+519 SPSSSSSLHFMN

>member
-24 FNNGGTTTTPSTSSY
+24 FNNGGTTTTPSTSY
-39 QNHHIDDVAPKK
+39 QNHIDDDVAPKK
-51 PFGLVRGFCGGV
+51 PFGLVR
-63 GGNAQSE
+63 NALKSEE

-91 RRQNHHHHQAAALK
+91 RRQNYHHHQAAALK

-132 IASSLGEETP
+132 IVSSNVMMRDTNDEGEETP

-152 SSSSSSS
+152 SSSSS
-159 NTFRDGPR
+159 NT
-167 NNRSK
+167 
-172 TTTNMIPTSP
+172 IPTSP

-233 NDDDVKTH
+233 NDDD
-241 ETTFANAVFIS
+241 NAVFIS

-296 SDEEVESVDS
+296 SDEEE
-306 SPEKEEVKQEEEE
+306 EEEE

-330 VVAEEE
+330 VVAAEEE
-336 EEEEKEEEEDAV
+336 EEEEKEEEDAV

-382 DFENGEKLEM
+382 DFENEEKLEM

-469 WNDTKNDSIVGAVV
+469 WNDTKNDSVVGAVV

-519 SQSSSSSSSLHVMN
+519 SPSSSSSSLHVMN

>member
-24 FNNGGTTTTPSTSSY
+24 FNNNGGTTTTPSTSY
-39 QNHHIDDVAPKK
+39 QNHIDFDDVAPKK
-51 PFGLVRGFCGGV
+51 PFGLVR
-63 GGNAQSE
+63 NALKSEE

-91 RRQNHHHHQAAALK
+91 RRQNHHHHHQAAAALK

-132 IASSLGEETP
+132 IVSSNVMMRDTNDEGEETP

-152 SSSSSSS
+152 SSSSS
-159 NTFRDGPR
+159 NT
-167 NNRSK
+167 
-172 TTTNMIPTSP
+172 IPTSP

-190 FASWNYPNNGTTV
+190 FASWNYPNNN
-203 ISAEDILSPSADM
+203 DILSPSADM

-233 NDDDVKTH
+233 NDDD
-241 ETTFANAVFIS
+241 NAVFIS

-262 NDQRTRALLDA
+262 TDQRTRALLDA

-296 SDEEVESVDS
+296 SSDEE
-306 SPEKEEVKQEEEE
+306 EEEEEE

-324 VPVVAP
+324 
-330 VVAEEE
+330 
-336 EEEEKEEEEDAV
+336 EEEEKEEEDAV

-382 DFENGEKLEM
+382 DSENEEKLEM

>member
-24 FNNGGTTTTPSTSSY
+24 FNNNGGTTTSY
-39 QNHHIDDVAPKK
+39 KDDVAPKKK
-51 PFGLVRGFCGGV
+51 PFGLVRGC

-132 IASSLGEETP
+132 IVSSNVMMRDTNDEGEETP

-152 SSSSSSS
+152 SSSSS
-159 NTFRDGPR
+159 NT
-167 NNRSK
+167 
-172 TTTNMIPTSP
+172 IPTSP

-233 NDDDVKTH
+233 NDDD
-241 ETTFANAVFIS
+241 NAVFIS

-262 NDQRTRALLDA
+262 TDQRTRALLDA

-296 SDEEVESVDS
+296 SDEE
-306 SPEKEEVKQEEEE
+306 EEEEEE

-330 VVAEEE
+330 VVAAEEE
-336 EEEEKEEEEDAV
+336 EEEEKEEEDAV

-469 WNDTKNDSIVGAVV
+469 WNDTKNDGIVGAVV

-519 SQSSSSSSSLHVMN
+519 SQSSSSSSLHVMN

-577 VSLIRWKATHAFTP
+577 VSLIRWKATHTFTP

>member
-24 FNNGGTTTTPSTSSY
+24 FNNNGGTTTTTPSTSY
-39 QNHHIDDVAPKK
+39 QNHLIDFDDVAPKK
-51 PFGLVRGFCGGV
+51 PFGLVR
-63 GGNAQSE
+63 NALKSEE

-91 RRQNHHHHQAAALK
+91 LK

-132 IASSLGEETP
+132 IVSSNVMMRDTNDEGEETP

-152 SSSSSSS
+152 SSSSSS
-159 NTFRDGPR
+159 NT
-167 NNRSK
+167 
-172 TTTNMIPTSP
+172 IPTSP

-190 FASWNYPNNGTTV
+190 FASWNYPNNN
-203 ISAEDILSPSADM
+203 DILSPSADM

-233 NDDDVKTH
+233 NDDD
-241 ETTFANAVFIS
+241 NAVFIS

-262 NDQRTRALLDA
+262 TDQRTRALLDA

-296 SDEEVESVDS
+296 SSDEE
-306 SPEKEEVKQEEEE
+306 EEEEEE

-324 VPVVAP
+324 
-330 VVAEEE
+330 
-336 EEEEKEEEEDAV
+336 EEEEKEEEDAV
-348 EYSVPPPVTPT
+348 EYSVPP
-359 SITMPTRAL
+359 RAL

-382 DFENGEKLEM
+382 DDFENE
-392 TMDEGEYYTF
+392 F
-402 FFSKSVKTAIRVT
+402 FFTKSVKTAIRVT

>member
-39 QNHHIDDVAPKK
+39 QNHHIDDDVAPKK
-51 PFGLVRGFCGGV
+51 PFGLVR
-63 GGNAQSE
+63 NAQSEE
-70 REMVFPANPLLSNNV
+70 REMVFPANPRSNV

-91 RRQNHHHHQAAALK
+91 RQNHHQAAALK

-132 IASSLGEETP
+132 IVSSNVMMRDTNDEGEETP

-152 SSSSSSS
+152 SSSSS
-159 NTFRDGPR
+159 NT
-167 NNRSK
+167 
-172 TTTNMIPTSP
+172 IPTSP

-233 NDDDVKTH
+233 NDDVKTH

-262 NDQRTRALLDA
+262 TDQRTRALLDA

-296 SDEEVESVDS
+296 SDEEE
-306 SPEKEEVKQEEEE
+306 EEEE

-382 DFENGEKLEM
+382 DFENEEKLEM

-469 WNDTKNDSIVGAVV
+469 WNDTKNDGIVGAVV